1 MSTPSQPRPEGGLA
15 AAGPRPAISRQAW
28 MLTFTDLVSL
38 LLTFFVLMFS
48 MSQLEIE
55 RWRSIAA
62 SLSASLDMPAV
73 GIAPTEPARFA
84 IATISPRRALDLDYL
99 ASVLQ
104 QNLSA
109 NPLAAGIDIG
119 RDGERLLISVPAD
132 LAFAPGSA
140 SLAERSA
147 PMLAAIASVLR
158 TIANDVATEGHA
170 DPAPMTAGGFA
181 SNWELSLARAEA
193 VAAVLRTVEGRENIV
208 ARGFADSR
216 FADLPPGEAEQ
227 RHALAR
233 RVDIVILPA
242 RGGK

>member
-1 MSTPSQPRPEGGLA
+1 MSKPPLPGGADLCA
-15 AAGPRPAISRQAW
+15 PGTRPAISRQAW

-55 RWRSIAA
+55 RWRAIAA
-62 SLSASLDMPAV
+62 SFSGSLDMPAA

-99 ASVLQ
+99 ASVLK
-104 QNLSA
+104 QNLGA
-109 NPLAAGIDIG
+109 NPLAHGIEIG

-140 SLAERSA
+140 RLADRSA
-147 PMLAAIASVLR
+147 PMLVAIASVLR

-170 DPAPMTAGGFA
+170 DPAPVTAGDFA

-193 VAAVLRTVEGRENIV
+193 VAAVLRTVDGREGIV

-216 FADLPPGEAEQ
+216 FADLPPGEAEA

-233 RVDIVILPA
+233 RVDIVLLPA
-242 RGGK
+242 RGST